1 MSQYF
6 DRPSTPRVNPTQG
19 VSMMEMLDAICDDL
33 ETLFRRIRELE
44 EKTADANE
52 VCPLF
57 HQVKPTVTRFKQL
70 RHMSRARTEFRRSN
84 IFHLLFSR

>member
-6 DRPSTPRVNPTQG
+6 DRPSTPRVNPSQG
-19 VSMMEMLDAICDDL
+19 VSMLEMLDAICDDL

-44 EKTADANE
+44 EKTADADE
-52 VCPLF
+52 IRPLF

-70 RHMSRARTEFRRSN
+70 RQMARPRANAFIESRPVSS
-84 IFHLLFSR
+84 LD